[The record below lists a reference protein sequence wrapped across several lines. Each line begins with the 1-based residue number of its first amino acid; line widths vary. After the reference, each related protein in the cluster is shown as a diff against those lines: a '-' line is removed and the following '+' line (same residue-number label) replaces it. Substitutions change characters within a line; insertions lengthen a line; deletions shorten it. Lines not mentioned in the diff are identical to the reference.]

1 MIKKAIKIQKVY
13 RGYKCRKDNKQI
25 VFKIKHAGR
34 LTK

>member
-1 MIKKAIKIQKVY
+1 MNKKAVIIQKAY
-13 RGYKCRKDNKQI
+13 RGFKCRKDNKQI